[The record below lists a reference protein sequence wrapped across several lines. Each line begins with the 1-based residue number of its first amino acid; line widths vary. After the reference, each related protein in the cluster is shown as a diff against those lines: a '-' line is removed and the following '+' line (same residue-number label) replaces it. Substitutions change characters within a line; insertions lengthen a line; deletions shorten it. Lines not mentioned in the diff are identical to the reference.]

1 MKGIRLSA
9 VGALAALLAA
19 LAAATGAA
27 APPIQPIDPQG
38 WGDPAGMT
46 WNDYKPVPGPDWSDP
61 SLVPSIKKW
70 KAAVILVDYDD
81 MAFTVTKPVG
91 SDKFGNPQA
100 TGHDVAR
107 ADVPAFWRDY
117 LNTPSAA
124 NHFQ

>member
-1 MKGIRLSA
+1 
-9 VGALAALLAA
+9 VGSPAAILAA
-19 LAAATGAA
+19 LAAASGAA
-27 APPIQPIDPQG
+27 APPLQPIDPQD
-38 WGDPAGMT
+38 WVDPSDMT

-81 MAFTVTKPVG
+81 MPFTVTKPVG
-91 SDKFGNPQA
+91 SDKFGNPQP

-117 LNTPSAA
+117 LNTPSPA
-124 NHFQ
+124 NHFRR